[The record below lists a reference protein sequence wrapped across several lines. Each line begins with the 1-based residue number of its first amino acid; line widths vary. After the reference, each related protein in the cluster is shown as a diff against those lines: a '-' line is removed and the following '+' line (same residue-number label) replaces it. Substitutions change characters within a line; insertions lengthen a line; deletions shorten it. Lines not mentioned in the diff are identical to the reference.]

1 MRLPEFSGKRSEA
14 RSQGLVT
21 ISLITSLTLVCMVLV
36 LAWGRANHNHEA
48 ELFDGNRLVAAASS
62 ELSLQGH
69 VLSDTVNEKLSGRA
83 ATDAARAM
91 FQDIFL
97 VDLDGG
103 SAIPLPPFSPPGD
116 FEAFHARLNEVLKTY
131 RAAADSGLRGGVGD
145 ERVEGDDPSPAKT
158 LSGRSNFMVIG
169 DKGYAL
175 SIVSLSAAGKRALP
189 LSGAEARPLVVVGLR
204 EVRPSFLSRIAY
216 GSGVSTLTI
225 SSAPS
230 PDPTVSSVPV
240 GLDGHPAYI
249 EWRADKPGDRLLGN
263 IGSMLV
269 SFAALFA
276 GLLAYRSTLKLADAE
291 LTATKLAGQD
301 ALSGIANRLLFT
313 RVLDTALAQVERGGR
328 GFALL
333 FIDLDRFKSVN
344 DELGHDAGDKIIIA
358 VAHRLQSKLRTTDL
372 VARFG
377 GDEFAIL
384 QSGVSTPADC
394 EVLADRLLFAL
405 REPFDLNGE
414 EIYLGGS
421 IGVAICP
428 RDSTDRETLMRC
440 ADLAL
445 YNAKKGGRNRFTF
458 FENALSEQV
467 EIRRSIE
474 EDLRIAVESGGLEL
488 LYQPLVSIDGRKLL
502 GVESLARWRHP
513 TKGLIPPMEFIGMA
527 EKRGLILQL
536 GEWVLRRACEDARQ
550 WPDIKVAVNVSAIQF
565 RNPGLVGT
573 VKRILQETGME
584 PSRLELELTE
594 SVIVDDAD
602 GAENAMFDLRA
613 IGVRLA
619 LDDFGTGYSSLIYLR
634 RFAFDKIK
642 IDKSFLESME
652 ATGESA
658 IIVHSVVHL
667 GRSLGLTVVA
677 EGVETAEQH
686 RFLQALGA
694 HELQGYMFS
703 RPVPAVEITRICA
716 NGLVMPPA
724 RPLDNV
730 GEDEPTLP
738 LAGAA

>member
-1 MRLPEFSGKRSEA
+1 MRLPEFSGNRETV
-14 RSQGLVT
+14 RSQGQVT

-48 ELFDGNRLVAAASS
+48 ELFDGNRLVAAAST
-62 ELSLQGH
+62 ELSQQGH
-69 VLSDTVNEKLSGRA
+69 VLTDTVNEMLSGRA
-83 ATDAARAM
+83 ATDAARNM

-97 VDLDGG
+97 IDLDGQ
-103 SAIPLPPFSPPGD
+103 AALRLPPFSSPGE
-116 FEAFHARLNEVLKTY
+116 FEFLRASVAEMLKTY
-131 RAAADSGLRGGVGD
+131 RETAGSELRGGVGD
-145 ERVEGDDPSPAKT
+145 ERASGDEPAPAKT
-158 LSGRSNFMVIG
+158 LSGRSSFLVVG
-169 DKGYAL
+169 DQGYAL

-189 LSGAEARPLVVVGLR
+189 LSGAESRALVVVGVR
-204 EVRPSFLSRIAY
+204 EVRASVLSRIAY
-216 GSGVSTLTI
+216 GSGVSTLSLSRT
-225 SSAPS
+225 PS
-230 PDPTVSSVPV
+230 PDPSVSSVPV
-240 GLDGHPAYI
+240 GLDGQPAFI

-291 LTATKLAGQD
+291 VTATKLAGQD

-394 EVLADRLLFAL
+394 EVLAERLLFAL

-428 RDSTDRETLMRC
+428 RDSADRETLMRC

-445 YNAKKGGRNRFTF
+445 YNAKKGGRNRFAF

-474 EDLRIAVESGGLEL
+474 EDLRIAVESGALEL

-550 WPDIKVAVNVSAIQF
+550 WLDIKVAVNVSAIQF
-565 RNPGLVGT
+565 RHPGFVAT
-573 VKRILQETGME
+573 VKRILHETGME

-703 RPVPAVEITRICA
+703 RPVQAADISRICA

-724 RPLDNV
+724 RPMDQ
-730 GEDEPTLP
+730 GDEEEPSLP